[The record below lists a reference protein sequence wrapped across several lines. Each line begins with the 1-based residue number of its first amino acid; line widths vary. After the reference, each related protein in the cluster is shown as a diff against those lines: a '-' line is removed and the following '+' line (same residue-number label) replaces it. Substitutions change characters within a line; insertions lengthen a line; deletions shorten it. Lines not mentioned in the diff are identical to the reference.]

1 MSVYVNI
8 MGGLGNQMFQ
18 FAMGYA
24 MVLRNNMPLWLDIRS
39 LKESAEEGNIKR
51 AYELGCFSLP
61 AAVVEA
67 NKMEAILEAGKGK
80 LARYL
85 GIGRINR
92 LEESGFRYNPAYSRT
107 PTPVYINGYFQS
119 EQYFRDYT
127 REIRSVF
134 LKQAVIAENDFWNQ
148 EIKSAAVPVAMHVRR
163 GDYTAN
169 PETLKFHGI
178 CNATYYEKAVN
189 KILEKHADA
198 RFFVFSD
205 DIGAAAAELGHLSE
219 NMRFVEHKTPRIAA
233 YDMLLMSR
241 CRHNIIANSTYS
253 WWGAWLNENPDK
265 MVIAPQ
271 RWFADEA
278 MQAQTGDLIPET
290 WIRL

>member
-8 MGGLGNQMFQ
+8 QGGLGNQMFQ

-24 MVLRNNMPLWLDIRS
+24 LALRNNQPLWLDIRN
-39 LKESAEEGNIKR
+39 LAQAVEDGGVKR
-51 AYELGCFSLP
+51 IFELACFSPP
-61 AAVVEA
+61 AEVVEA
-67 NKMEAILEAGKGK
+67 KEMDARLQAGSSK
-80 LARYL
+80 LARL
-85 GIGRINR
+85 IGIGRINR
-92 LEESGFRYNPAYSRT
+92 IDETGFHYNPSYTRT
-107 PTPVYINGYFQS
+107 PLPVYINGYFQS
-119 EQYFRDYT
+119 EKYFRDCAPA
-127 REIRSVF
+127 IRSVF
-134 LKQAVIAENDFWNQ
+134 LKNAWMAENDFWLN
-148 EIKSAAVPVAMHVRR
+148 EIKTTSVSVAIHVRR

-169 PETLKFHGI
+169 TEILKYHGI
-178 CNATYYEKAVN
+178 CNATYYEMAVN
-189 KILEKHADA
+189 KMLETHANA

-205 DIGAAAAELGHLSE
+205 DITLAAKEIGHISG
-219 NMRFVEHKTPRIAA
+219 NIHFVEHNVPRITA
-233 YDMLLMSR
+233 YDMLLMSQ

-265 MVIAPQ
+265 IVIAPE